1 MSINCLSLS
10 LVSSPKCIILR
21 YYENK
26 TQKYRKRVLP
36 IRHKLITD
44 HNIDGICDQLIE
56 RHKLYLESVSRKHII
71 QLLRLLSSDKQIE
84 DKTKSNVNINKSD
97 DNIMNDKSMDEL
109 SVFEDDEEF
118 VF

>member
-10 LVSSPKCIILR
+10 LVSNPKCLILR

-26 TQKYRKRVLP
+26 TRKYRKRVLP
-36 IRHKLITD
+36 IRHKPITD
-44 HNIDGICDQLIE
+44 QNIDSICDQLIE
-56 RHKLYLESVSRKHII
+56 RHKPYLESVSRKDII
-71 QLLRLLSSDKQIE
+71 QLLRLLSSHKQIE
-84 DKTKSNVNINKSD
+84 DKTKSNINKSD
-97 DNIMNDKSMDEL
+97 DNLMNDKSMDEL

>member
-10 LVSSPKCIILR
+10 LVSNPKCLILR

-26 TQKYRKRVLP
+26 TKKYRKRVLP
-36 IRHKLITD
+36 IREKLITD
-44 HNIDGICDQLIE
+44 HNVDSICDQLIE
-56 RHKLYLESVSRKHII
+56 RHKPYLESVSRKHII
-71 QLLRLLSSDKQIE
+71 ELLTLLSNDKQIE
-84 DKTKSNVNINKSD
+84 DKTKL
-97 DNIMNDKSMDEL
+97 MNDRSIDEF